1 MKVYYYSISV
11 IPGGEERRF
20 IFIPNIGIIATNST
34 EGKFCDADNL
44 RARFDTN
51 PKHLEE
57 TKMDIKF
64 LKDGGK
70 IVDKSKYKIK
80 NYKYL
85 GGVNIHESIINPLL
99 EMKEQYDNLG
109 KMADK
114 EIKDLEKIV
123 KENLNR
129 V

>member
-1 MKVYYYSISV
+1 MKVHYYSISV
-11 IPGGEERRF
+11 NPGGEERRF
-20 IFIPNIGIIATNST
+20 IFIPNIGIIAASST
-34 EGKFCDADNL
+34 EGEFRDADNL

-51 PKHLEE
+51 PEHLEE
-57 TKMDIKF
+57 TKRDIKF
-64 LKDGGK
+64 LKEGWK
-70 IVDKSKYKIK
+70 IEDKSKYKIK

-99 EMKEQYDNLG
+99 EIKEQYDRLG
-109 KMADK
+109 KMADR

-123 KENLNR
+123 KKNLNR